1 MATSLTIST
10 FSADPVFDLAPYEES
25 NEEPTLEVTLTKSD
39 AVYEA
44 HEKLR
49 AGNHE
54 AAGVWF
60 LVAGGLGGS

>member
-1 MATSLTIST
+1 MLTMLT
-10 FSADPVFDLAPYEES
+10 GDTVLDLAPYEEQDD
-25 NEEPTLEVTLTKSD
+25 EQTMRVEMTKSD

-44 HEKLR
+44 HERLR

-60 LVAGGLGGS
+60 LVAGSL

>member
-1 MATSLTIST
+1 MLTMLTGDTIL
-10 FSADPVFDLAPYEES
+10 DLSPYEEQDD
-25 NEEPTLEVTLTKSD
+25 EQTMRVEMTKSD

-60 LVAGGLGGS
+60 LVAGSL